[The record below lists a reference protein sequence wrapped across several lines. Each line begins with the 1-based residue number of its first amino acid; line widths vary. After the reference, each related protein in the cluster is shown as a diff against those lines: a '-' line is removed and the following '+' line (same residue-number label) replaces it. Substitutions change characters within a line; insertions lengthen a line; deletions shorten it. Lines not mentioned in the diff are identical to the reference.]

1 MTSRATGPTRRS
13 RTSLDRDVDE
23 TMRRRRRESLFRRR
37 IRVTVSEAEVIVY
50 LFGILS
56 LIYCA
61 LSLLVELLKLLA

>member
-1 MTSRATGPTRRS
+1 MSSRATAPTRRS
-13 RTSLDRDVDE
+13 RTSLDRDVDSQAA
-23 TMRRRRRESLFRRR
+23 RRRRSLLFRRR

-61 LSLLVELLKLLA
+61 LSLLVELLRLLA